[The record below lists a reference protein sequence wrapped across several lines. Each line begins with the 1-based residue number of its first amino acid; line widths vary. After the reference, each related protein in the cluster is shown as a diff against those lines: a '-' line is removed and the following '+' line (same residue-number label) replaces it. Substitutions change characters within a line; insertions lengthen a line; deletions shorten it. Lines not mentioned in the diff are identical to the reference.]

1 LLTLHFIIS
10 RYRSAEIKG
19 TALTLCSIGFATT
32 IISIQLIS
40 GLKTVTDTN
49 YIYICL
55 AIGPIL
61 GLLALSKKN
70 GIDNLCGLKT
80 LAIKKSLEGL
90 IRGLLY
96 ILRGKLIY
104 KIK

>member
-1 LLTLHFIIS
+1 MLT
-10 RYRSAEIKG
+10 EIKG
-19 TALTLCSIGFATT
+19 TTLTIVNSGAIT
-32 IISIQLIS
+32 IISIQFS

-70 GIDNLCGLKT
+70 
-80 LAIKKSLEGL
+80 E
-90 IRGLLY
+90 
-96 ILRGKLIY
+96 
-104 KIK
+104 